1 MLADY
6 NNYLTHIDYEALWGF
21 SVELA
26 AKWEPQSLIVFDRSV
41 IHSSCHF
48 ANKELQNKLFLTIAL
63 AFSFVLVAQENADG
77 EPTTIQGL
85 LQLVEEG
92 RTSEQ
97 TVNAQR
103 EADFLANKNQQA
115 AKLAR
120 EKRELARQEKIAD
133 ELETEYKKNDAILVV
148 KEAAYKKE
156 LGSLVE
162 LFGHLQSSAGEAA
175 VQFSG
180 SLTSPQ
186 FGLERVNFLND
197 LTSKMS
203 ETTELPTIRE
213 IEGLWYELQREMVA
227 SGQVVSFDT
236 TVVDVDGESSTCKVT
251 RVGLFNAVCDGKYLE
266 YVSATGQFA
275 FLPRQPAGRY
285 TKTAKSVGNAEVG
298 EQVRFGIDP
307 TGPTGGSLLA
317 NLIQTP
323 SIMERAQQGREVG
336 YAIIFVGL
344 IAVIFAFYKLYSLY
358 MISTAVKKQA
368 NNKALDAANPLGRV
382 LKVGQDHFNK
392 DIDTLELKLA
402 EAIMAERPAIER
414 WIGAV
419 RIISVVAPLA
429 GLLGTVT
436 GMIVTFQMITLYGTG
451 DPKLMAG
458 GISQALVT
466 TVLGLLVAIPT
477 TLLHSFTAS
486 SAKGII
492 SVLEEQSTGILAER
506 AEGS

>member
-1 MLADY
+1 MK
-6 NNYLTHIDYEALWGF
+6 NYLSILFLLSLTINTIFAQDSEGEETEISTVEALLMLVKEGKTK
-21 SVELA
+21 E
-26 AKWEPQSLIVFDRSV
+26 QS
-41 IHSSCHF
+41 
-48 ANKELQNKLFLTIAL
+48 ANAH
-63 AFSFVLVAQENADG
+63 
-77 EPTTIQGL
+77 
-85 LQLVEEG
+85 
-92 RTSEQ
+92 
-97 TVNAQR
+97 R
-103 EADFLANKNQQA
+103 EAQFMANKNKQA
-115 AKLAR
+115 EILAA
-120 EKRELARQEKIAD
+120 EKRELARQERIAD
-133 ELETEYKKNDAILVV
+133 QLEAEYKKNEDILRV
-148 KEAAYKKE
+148 KEEAYQKE

-186 FGLERVNFLND
+186 YGVERVDFLNN

-236 TVVDVDGESSTCKVT
+236 TVIDVDGESSTCNVT

-266 YVSATGQFA
+266 YVAATGQYA

-285 TKTAKSVGNAEVG
+285 TKTAKNVGNADVG
-298 EQVRFGIDP
+298 EQVRFGVDP

-323 SIMERAQQGREVG
+323 SLAERAAQGREVG

-344 IAVIFAFYKLYSLY
+344 IGIGLAFWKLYSLY
-358 MISTAVKKQA
+358 ILGKAVRAQA
-368 NNKALDAANPLGRV
+368 GSKTLDVRNPLGRV
-382 LKVGQDHFNK
+382 LKVGEENFKK

-402 EAIMAERPAIER
+402 EAIMAERPSIER
-414 WIGAV
+414 GISAV

>member
-1 MLADY
+1 MKK
-6 NNYLTHIDYEALWGF
+6 YLSILFFLSLTFNSFVFAQDSEDEAAEISSVEALLMLVKEGKTK
-21 SVELA
+21 E
-26 AKWEPQSLIVFDRSV
+26 QS
-41 IHSSCHF
+41 
-48 ANKELQNKLFLTIAL
+48 A
-63 AFSFVLVAQENADG
+63 NAD
-77 EPTTIQGL
+77 
-85 LQLVEEG
+85 
-92 RTSEQ
+92 
-97 TVNAQR
+97 R
-103 EADFLANKNQQA
+103 EAKFMANKNKQA
-115 AKLAR
+115 EILAA
-120 EKRELARQEKIAD
+120 EKRELARQERIAD
-133 ELETEYKKNDAILVV
+133 QLEAEYKKNEEILRV
-148 KEAAYKKE
+148 KEDAYQKE

-180 SLTSPQ
+180 SLSSPQ
-186 FGLERVNFLND
+186 YGLERVDFLND

-227 SGQVVSFDT
+227 SGQVVSFET
-236 TVVDVDGESSTCKVT
+236 TVVDVDGESSTCNVT

-266 YVSATGQFA
+266 YISATGQYA

-285 TKTAKSVGNAEVG
+285 TKTAKKVGNANPG
-298 EQVRFGIDP
+298 EQVKFGVDP

-323 SIMERAQQGREVG
+323 SLAERAAQGREVG

-344 IAVIFAFYKLYSLY
+344 IGIGLAFWKLWSLY
-358 MISTAVKKQA
+358 VLGKAVRAQA
-368 NNKALDAANPLGRV
+368 GSKTLDVRNPLGRV
-382 LKVGQDHFNK
+382 LKVGEENFKK

-402 EAIMAERPAIER
+402 EAIMAERPSIEKG
-414 WIGAV
+414 IGAV

>member
-1 MLADY
+1 MKK
-6 NNYLTHIDYEALWGF
+6 YLSIL
-21 SVELA
+21 
-26 AKWEPQSLIVFDRSV
+26 
-41 IHSSCHF
+41 
-48 ANKELQNKLFLTIAL
+48 
-63 AFSFVLVAQENADG
+63 FVLSLTLNTFVFAQESEGDEAEISTVEAILQLVKEGKTKEQSENAD
-77 EPTTIQGL
+77 
-85 LQLVEEG
+85 
-92 RTSEQ
+92 
-97 TVNAQR
+97 R
-103 EADFLANKNQQA
+103 EAKFMANKNEQA
-115 AKLAR
+115 AILAA
-120 EKRELARQEKIAD
+120 EKRELARQERIAD
-133 ELETEYKKNDAILVV
+133 QLEAEYKKNEEILRV
-148 KEAAYKKE
+148 KEEAYQKE

-186 FGLERVNFLND
+186 YGLERVDFLNE

-236 TVVDVDGESSTCKVT
+236 TVIDVDGESSTCNVT

-266 YVSATGQFA
+266 YVAATGQYA
-275 FLPRQPAGRY
+275 FLPRQPAGRF
-285 TKTAKSVGNAEVG
+285 TKTAKSVGNADAG
-298 EQVRFGIDP
+298 EQVRFGVDP

-323 SIMERAQQGREVG
+323 SLAERAAQGREVG

-344 IAVIFAFYKLYSLY
+344 IGIGLAFWKLWSLY
-358 MISTAVKKQA
+358 VLGKAVRAQA
-368 NNKALDAANPLGRV
+368 GSKTLDVRNPLGRV
-382 LKVGQDHFNK
+382 LKVGEENFKK

-402 EAIMAERPAIER
+402 EAIMAERPSIER
-414 WIGAV
+414 GIGAV

>member
-1 MLADY
+1 MK
-6 NNYLTHIDYEALWGF
+6 NYLSILFLLSLTINTIFAQDSEGEETEISTVEALLMLVKEGKTK
-21 SVELA
+21 E
-26 AKWEPQSLIVFDRSV
+26 QS
-41 IHSSCHF
+41 
-48 ANKELQNKLFLTIAL
+48 A
-63 AFSFVLVAQENADG
+63 NAD
-77 EPTTIQGL
+77 
-85 LQLVEEG
+85 
-92 RTSEQ
+92 
-97 TVNAQR
+97 R
-103 EADFLANKNQQA
+103 EAQFMANKNKQA
-115 AKLAR
+115 EILAA
-120 EKRELARQEKIAD
+120 EKRELARQERIAD
-133 ELETEYKKNDAILVV
+133 QLEAEYKKNEDILRV
-148 KEAAYKKE
+148 KEEAYQKE

-180 SLTSPQ
+180 SLTSGQ
-186 FGLERVNFLND
+186 YGQDRVAFLND
-197 LTSKMS
+197 LTTKMS
-203 ETTELPTIRE
+203 ETTELPSIRE

-236 TVVDVDGESSTCKVT
+236 TVIDVDGESSTCNVT

-266 YVSATGQFA
+266 YVAATGQYA

-285 TKTAKSVGNAEVG
+285 TKTAKNVGNADVG
-298 EQVRFGIDP
+298 EQVRFGVDP

-323 SIMERAQQGREVG
+323 SLAERAAQGREVG

-344 IAVIFAFYKLYSLY
+344 IGIGLAFWKLYSLY
-358 MISTAVKKQA
+358 ILGKAVRAQA
-368 NNKALDAANPLGRV
+368 GSKTLDVRNPLGRV
-382 LKVGQDHFNK
+382 LKVGEENFKK

-402 EAIMAERPAIER
+402 EAIMAERPSIER
-414 WIGAV
+414 GISAV

>member
-1 MLADY
+1 MKK
-6 NNYLTHIDYEALWGF
+6 YLSLLFILSLTFNGFIFAQESDEETPEVSTVEALLMLVKEGKTK
-21 SVELA
+21 E
-26 AKWEPQSLIVFDRSV
+26 QS
-41 IHSSCHF
+41 
-48 ANKELQNKLFLTIAL
+48 
-63 AFSFVLVAQENADG
+63 EN
-77 EPTTIQGL
+77 
-85 LQLVEEG
+85 
-92 RTSEQ
+92 SE
-97 TVNAQR
+97 R
-103 EADFLANKNQQA
+103 EAKFLANKNKQA
-115 AKLAR
+115 ETLAA
-120 EKRELARQEKIAD
+120 EKRELARQERIAD
-133 ELETEYKKNDAILVV
+133 QLEAEYKKNEDILRV
-148 KEAAYKKE
+148 KEEAYQKE

-213 IEGLWYELQREMVA
+213 IEGLWYELQREMIA

-236 TVVDVDGESSTCKVT
+236 TVIDVDGESSTCKVT

-266 YVSATGQFA
+266 YISASGQYA
-275 FLPRQPAGRY
+275 FLPRQPAGRF
-285 TKTAKSVGNAEVG
+285 TKTAKKVGNADPG
-298 EQVRFGIDP
+298 DQVKFGIDP

-323 SIMERAQQGREVG
+323 SLAERAAQGREVG
-336 YAIIFVGL
+336 FAIIFVGL
-344 IAVIFAFYKLYSLY
+344 IGIGIAFWKLWSLFVLGK
-358 MISTAVKKQA
+358 AVKAQSGSKT
-368 NNKALDAANPLGRV
+368 LDVRNPLGRV
-382 LKVGQDHFNK
+382 LKVGEENFKK

-402 EAIMAERPAIER
+402 EAIMAERPSIER
-414 WIGAV
+414 GIGAV

-506 AEGS
+506 AEGK

>member
-1 MLADY
+1 MKK
-6 NNYLTHIDYEALWGF
+6 YLSIL
-21 SVELA
+21 
-26 AKWEPQSLIVFDRSV
+26 
-41 IHSSCHF
+41 
-48 ANKELQNKLFLTIAL
+48 
-63 AFSFVLVAQENADG
+63 FVLSLTLNTFVVAQESEGDEA
-77 EPTTIQGL
+77 EISTVEAL
-85 LQLVEEG
+85 LQLVKEG
-92 RTSEQ
+92 KTKEQSE
-97 TVNAQR
+97 NADR
-103 EADFLANKNQQA
+103 EAKFMANKNEQA
-115 AKLAR
+115 AILAA
-120 EKRELARQEKIAD
+120 EKRELARQERIAD
-133 ELETEYKKNDAILVV
+133 QLEAEYKKNEEILRV
-148 KEAAYKKE
+148 KEEAYQKE

-186 FGLERVNFLND
+186 YGLDRVDFLNS

-236 TVVDVDGESSTCKVT
+236 IVIDVDGESSTCNVT

-266 YVSATGQFA
+266 YVASTGQYA
-275 FLPRQPAGRY
+275 FLPRQPAGRF
-285 TKTAKSVGNAEVG
+285 TKTAKSVGNADAG

-323 SIMERAQQGREVG
+323 SLAERAAQGREVG

-344 IAVIFAFYKLYSLY
+344 IGIGLAFWKLWSLY
-358 MISTAVKKQA
+358 VLGKAVRAQSGSKT
-368 NNKALDAANPLGRV
+368 LDVRNPLGRV
-382 LKVGQDHFNK
+382 LKVGEENFSK

-402 EAIMAERPAIER
+402 EAIMAERPSIER
-414 WIGAV
+414 GIGAV

>member
-1 MLADY
+1 MKK
-6 NNYLTHIDYEALWGF
+6 YLPIL
-21 SVELA
+21 
-26 AKWEPQSLIVFDRSV
+26 
-41 IHSSCHF
+41 
-48 ANKELQNKLFLTIAL
+48 
-63 AFSFVLVAQENADG
+63 FVLSLTLNTFIFAQESESDEA
-77 EPTTIQGL
+77 EISTVEAL
-85 LQLVEEG
+85 LQLVKEG
-92 RTSEQ
+92 KTKEQ
-97 TVNAQR
+97 SANAER
-103 EADFLANKNQQA
+103 EAKFMANKNQQA
-115 AKLAR
+115 AILAA
-120 EKRELARQEKIAD
+120 EKRELARQERIAD
-133 ELETEYKKNDAILVV
+133 QLEAEYKKNEEILRV
-148 KEAAYKKE
+148 KEEAYQKE

-186 FGLERVNFLND
+186 YGLDRVDFLNL

-236 TVVDVDGESSTCKVT
+236 IVIDVDGESSTCNVT

-266 YVSATGQFA
+266 YVASTGQYA
-275 FLPRQPAGRY
+275 FLPRQPAGRF
-285 TKTAKSVGNAEVG
+285 TKTAKSVGNADAG

-323 SIMERAQQGREVG
+323 SLAERAAQGREVG

-344 IAVIFAFYKLYSLY
+344 IGIGLAFWKLWSLY
-358 MISTAVKKQA
+358 VLGKAVRAQSGSKT
-368 NNKALDAANPLGRV
+368 LDVRNPLGRV
-382 LKVGQDHFNK
+382 LKVGEENFSK

-402 EAIMAERPAIER
+402 EAIMAERPSIER
-414 WIGAV
+414 GIGAV

>member
-1 MLADY
+1 MKK
-6 NNYLTHIDYEALWGF
+6 YLSIL
-21 SVELA
+21 
-26 AKWEPQSLIVFDRSV
+26 
-41 IHSSCHF
+41 
-48 ANKELQNKLFLTIAL
+48 
-63 AFSFVLVAQENADG
+63 FVLSLTLNTFVVAQESEGDEA
-77 EPTTIQGL
+77 EISTVEAL
-85 LQLVEEG
+85 LQLVKEG
-92 RTSEQ
+92 KTKEQ
-97 TVNAQR
+97 SANADR
-103 EADFLANKNQQA
+103 EAKFMANKNEQA
-115 AKLAR
+115 AILAA
-120 EKRELARQEKIAD
+120 EKRELARQERIAD
-133 ELETEYKKNDAILVV
+133 QLEAEYKKNEEIFRV
-148 KEAAYKKE
+148 KEEAYQKE

-186 FGLERVNFLND
+186 YGLERVDFLNE

-236 TVVDVDGESSTCKVT
+236 TVIDVDGESSTCNVT

-266 YVSATGQFA
+266 YVAATGQYA
-275 FLPRQPAGRY
+275 FLPRQPAGRF
-285 TKTAKSVGNAEVG
+285 TKTAKSVGNADVG
-298 EQVRFGIDP
+298 EQVRFGVDP

-323 SIMERAQQGREVG
+323 SLAERAAQGREVG

-344 IAVIFAFYKLYSLY
+344 IGIGLAFWKLWSLY
-358 MISTAVKKQA
+358 VLGKAVRAQA
-368 NNKALDAANPLGRV
+368 GSKTLDVRNPLGRV
-382 LKVGQDHFNK
+382 LKVGEENFKK

-402 EAIMAERPAIER
+402 EAIMAERPSIER
-414 WIGAV
+414 GIGAV

>member
-1 MLADY
+1 MKK
-6 NNYLTHIDYEALWGF
+6 YLSIL
-21 SVELA
+21 
-26 AKWEPQSLIVFDRSV
+26 
-41 IHSSCHF
+41 
-48 ANKELQNKLFLTIAL
+48 
-63 AFSFVLVAQENADG
+63 FVLSLTLNTFVVAQESEGDEA
-77 EPTTIQGL
+77 EISTVEAL
-85 LQLVEEG
+85 LQLVKEG
-92 RTSEQ
+92 KTKEQSE
-97 TVNAQR
+97 NADR
-103 EADFLANKNQQA
+103 EAKFMANKNEQA
-115 AKLAR
+115 ALLAA
-120 EKRELARQEKIAD
+120 EKRELARQERIAD
-133 ELETEYKKNDAILVV
+133 QLEAEYKKNEEILRV
-148 KEAAYKKE
+148 KEEAYQKE

-180 SLTSPQ
+180 SLTGPQ
-186 FGLERVNFLND
+186 YGLERVDFLNE

-227 SGQVVSFDT
+227 SGKVVSFDT
-236 TVVDVDGESSTCKVT
+236 TVIDVDGESSTCNVT

-266 YVSATGQFA
+266 YVAATGQYA
-275 FLPRQPAGRY
+275 FLPRQPAGRF
-285 TKTAKSVGNAEVG
+285 TKTAKSVGNADVG
-298 EQVRFGIDP
+298 EQVRFGVDP

-323 SIMERAQQGREVG
+323 SLAERAAQGREVG

-344 IAVIFAFYKLYSLY
+344 IGIGLAFWKLWSLY
-358 MISTAVKKQA
+358 VLGKAVRAQA
-368 NNKALDAANPLGRV
+368 GSKTLDVRNPLGRV
-382 LKVGQDHFNK
+382 LKIGEENFKK

-402 EAIMAERPAIER
+402 EAIMAERPSIER
-414 WIGAV
+414 GIGAV

-477 TLLHSFTAS
+477 TLLHSFAAS

>member
-1 MLADY
+1 MKK
-6 NNYLTHIDYEALWGF
+6 YLPIL
-21 SVELA
+21 
-26 AKWEPQSLIVFDRSV
+26 
-41 IHSSCHF
+41 
-48 ANKELQNKLFLTIAL
+48 
-63 AFSFVLVAQENADG
+63 FVLVLSFNTFIFAQEAEDDTP
-77 EPTTIQGL
+77 EVSTVEAL
-85 LQLVEEG
+85 LKLVREG
-92 RTSEQ
+92 KTKEQSE
-97 TVNAQR
+97 NSKR
-103 EADFLANKNQQA
+103 EAQFMADKNKQAGILAA
-115 AKLAR
+115 
-120 EKRELARQEKIAD
+120 EKRELARQERIAD
-133 ELETEYKKNDAILVV
+133 QLEAEYKKNEATLRV
-148 KEAAYKKE
+148 KEDAYKKE

-180 SLTSPQ
+180 SLTSAEY
-186 FGLERVNFLND
+186 GLERVDKLND

-203 ETTELPTIRE
+203 ETTELPTINE
-213 IEGLWYELQREMVA
+213 IEELWFQLKRELIA
-227 SGQVVSFDT
+227 SGQVVSFET
-236 TVVDVDGESSTCKVT
+236 TVIDVDGESSTCSVT

-266 YVSATGQFA
+266 YVSASGQYA

-285 TKTAKSVGNAEVG
+285 TKTAKKVGQAEVN
-298 EQVRFGIDP
+298 EQVKFGVDP

-323 SIMERAQQGREVG
+323 SLAERAAQGREVG

-344 IAVIFAFYKLYSLY
+344 IGIGIAFWKLWSLY
-358 MISTAVKKQA
+358 VLGRAVRAQA
-368 NNKALDAANPLGRV
+368 SSKAVDPRNPLGRV
-382 LKVGQDHFNK
+382 LKVGEENFKK

-402 EAIMAERPAIER
+402 EAIMAERPSIER
-414 WIGAV
+414 GIGAV

-506 AEGS
+506 AEGK

>member
-1 MLADY
+1 MKNYYLYILFLLAISFNTSLFAQDSEEDAVEVSTVEQLLMLVKEGKTREQSENSEREAKFMAEK
-6 NNYLTHIDYEALWGF
+6 NNQAAI
-21 SVELA
+21 LA
-26 AKWEPQSLIVFDRSV
+26 A
-41 IHSSCHF
+41 
-48 ANKELQNKLFLTIAL
+48 
-63 AFSFVLVAQENADG
+63 
-77 EPTTIQGL
+77 
-85 LQLVEEG
+85 
-92 RTSEQ
+92 
-97 TVNAQR
+97 
-103 EADFLANKNQQA
+103 
-115 AKLAR
+115 
-120 EKRELARQEKIAD
+120 EKRELARQERIAD
-133 ELETEYKKNDAILVV
+133 QLEAEYKKNEDILRV
-148 KEAAYKKE
+148 KEEAYQKE

-186 FGLERVNFLND
+186 YGIERVKFLNE
-197 LTSKMS
+197 LTAKMS

-213 IEGLWYELQREMVA
+213 IEGLWFELQREMAA
-227 SGQVVSFDT
+227 SGQVVSFET
-236 TVVDVDGESSTCKVT
+236 SVIDVDGETTTCNVT

-266 YVSATGQFA
+266 YVSSGEYA
-275 FLPRQPAGRY
+275 FLPRQPAGRF
-285 TKTAKSVGNAEVG
+285 TKTAKNIGSAEAG
-298 EQVRFGIDP
+298 EEVRFGVDP

-323 SIMERAQQGREVG
+323 SIAERAQQGRQVG
-336 YAIIFVGL
+336 YAIITVGL
-344 IAVIFAFYKLYSLY
+344 IGIGIAFWKLWSLFVLGKAVRS
-358 MISTAVKKQA
+358 QA
-368 NNKALDAANPLGRV
+368 GSKVLDVRNPLGRV
-382 LKVGQDHFNK
+382 LKVGEENFNK

-402 EAIMAERPAIER
+402 EAIMAERPSIER
-414 WIGAV
+414 GIGAV

-492 SVLEEQSTGILAER
+492 GVLEEQSTGILAER
-506 AEGS
+506 AETK

>member
-1 MLADY
+1 MKK
-6 NNYLTHIDYEALWGF
+6 YLSI
-21 SVELA
+21 
-26 AKWEPQSLIVFDRSV
+26 I
-41 IHSSCHF
+41 
-48 ANKELQNKLFLTIAL
+48 
-63 AFSFVLVAQENADG
+63 FVLSLTLNTFVVAQESEGDEAEISTVEALLLLVKEGKTKEQSANAD
-77 EPTTIQGL
+77 
-85 LQLVEEG
+85 
-92 RTSEQ
+92 
-97 TVNAQR
+97 R
-103 EADFLANKNQQA
+103 EAKFMANKNEQA
-115 AKLAR
+115 AILAA
-120 EKRELARQEKIAD
+120 EKRELARQERIAD
-133 ELETEYKKNDAILVV
+133 QLEAEYKKNEEILRV
-148 KEAAYKKE
+148 KEEAYQKE

-186 FGLERVNFLND
+186 YGLERVDFLNE

-236 TVVDVDGESSTCKVT
+236 TVIDVDGESSTCNVT

-266 YVSATGQFA
+266 YVAATGQYA
-275 FLPRQPAGRY
+275 FLPRQPAGRF
-285 TKTAKSVGNAEVG
+285 TKTAKSVGNADVG
-298 EQVRFGIDP
+298 EQVRFGVDP

-323 SIMERAQQGREVG
+323 SLAERAAQGREVG

-344 IAVIFAFYKLYSLY
+344 IGIGLAFWKLWSLY
-358 MISTAVKKQA
+358 VLGKAVRAQA
-368 NNKALDAANPLGRV
+368 GSKTLDVRNPLGRV
-382 LKVGQDHFNK
+382 LKVGEENFKK

-402 EAIMAERPAIER
+402 EAIMAERPSIER
-414 WIGAV
+414 GIGAV

>member
-1 MLADY
+1 MKK
-6 NNYLTHIDYEALWGF
+6 YLPIL
-21 SVELA
+21 
-26 AKWEPQSLIVFDRSV
+26 
-41 IHSSCHF
+41 
-48 ANKELQNKLFLTIAL
+48 
-63 AFSFVLVAQENADG
+63 FVLSLTLNTFIFAQESESDEA
-77 EPTTIQGL
+77 EISTVEAL
-85 LQLVEEG
+85 LQLVKEG
-92 RTSEQ
+92 KTKEQ
-97 TVNAQR
+97 SANAER
-103 EADFLANKNQQA
+103 EAKFMANKNQQA
-115 AKLAR
+115 AILAA
-120 EKRELARQEKIAD
+120 EKRELARQERIAD
-133 ELETEYKKNDAILVV
+133 QLEAEYKKNEEILRV
-148 KEAAYKKE
+148 KEEAYQKE

-186 FGLERVNFLND
+186 YGLDRVDFLNS

-236 TVVDVDGESSTCKVT
+236 IVIDVDGESSTCNVT

-266 YVSATGQFA
+266 YVASTGQYA
-275 FLPRQPAGRY
+275 FLPRQPAGRF
-285 TKTAKSVGNAEVG
+285 TKTAKSVGNADAG

-323 SIMERAQQGREVG
+323 SLAERAAQGREVG

-344 IAVIFAFYKLYSLY
+344 IGIGLAFWKLWSLY
-358 MISTAVKKQA
+358 VLGKAVRAQSGSKT
-368 NNKALDAANPLGRV
+368 LDVRNPLGRV
-382 LKVGQDHFNK
+382 LKVGEENFSK

-402 EAIMAERPAIER
+402 EAIMAERPSIER
-414 WIGAV
+414 GIGAV

-492 SVLEEQSTGILAER
+492 SILEEQSTGILAER

>member
-1 MLADY
+1 MKK
-6 NNYLTHIDYEALWGF
+6 YLSIL
-21 SVELA
+21 
-26 AKWEPQSLIVFDRSV
+26 
-41 IHSSCHF
+41 
-48 ANKELQNKLFLTIAL
+48 
-63 AFSFVLVAQENADG
+63 FVLSLTLSTFVVAQESEGDEA
-77 EPTTIQGL
+77 EISTVEAL
-85 LQLVEEG
+85 LQLVKEG
-92 RTSEQ
+92 KTREQSE
-97 TVNAQR
+97 NADR
-103 EADFLANKNQQA
+103 EAKFMANKNEQA
-115 AKLAR
+115 AILAA
-120 EKRELARQEKIAD
+120 EKRELARQERIAD
-133 ELETEYKKNDAILVV
+133 QLEAEYKKNEEILRV
-148 KEAAYKKE
+148 KEEAYQKE

-186 FGLERVNFLND
+186 YGLERVDFLNE

-236 TVVDVDGESSTCKVT
+236 TVIDVDGESSTCNVT

-266 YVSATGQFA
+266 YVAATGQYA
-275 FLPRQPAGRY
+275 FLPRQPAGRF
-285 TKTAKSVGNAEVG
+285 TKTAKSVGNADAG

-323 SIMERAQQGREVG
+323 SLAERAAQGREVG

-344 IAVIFAFYKLYSLY
+344 IGIGLAFWKLWSLY
-358 MISTAVKKQA
+358 VLGKAVRAQA
-368 NNKALDAANPLGRV
+368 GSKTLDVRNPLGRV
-382 LKVGQDHFNK
+382 LKVGEENFSK

-402 EAIMAERPAIER
+402 EAIMAERPSIER
-414 WIGAV
+414 GIGAV

>member
-1 MLADY
+1 MKK
-6 NNYLTHIDYEALWGF
+6 YLSIL
-21 SVELA
+21 
-26 AKWEPQSLIVFDRSV
+26 
-41 IHSSCHF
+41 
-48 ANKELQNKLFLTIAL
+48 
-63 AFSFVLVAQENADG
+63 FVLSLTLNTFVVAQESEGDEA
-77 EPTTIQGL
+77 EISTVEAL
-85 LQLVEEG
+85 LQLVKEG
-92 RTSEQ
+92 KTKEQSE
-97 TVNAQR
+97 NADR
-103 EADFLANKNQQA
+103 EAKFMANKNEQA
-115 AKLAR
+115 AILAA
-120 EKRELARQEKIAD
+120 EKRELARQERIAD
-133 ELETEYKKNDAILVV
+133 QLEAEYKKNEEILRV
-148 KEAAYKKE
+148 KEEAYQKE

-186 FGLERVNFLND
+186 YGLDRVDFLNS

-236 TVVDVDGESSTCKVT
+236 TVIDVDGESSTCNVT

-266 YVSATGQFA
+266 YVAATGQYA
-275 FLPRQPAGRY
+275 FLPRQPAGRF
-285 TKTAKSVGNAEVG
+285 TKTAKSVGNADAG
-298 EQVRFGIDP
+298 EQVRFGVDP

-323 SIMERAQQGREVG
+323 SLAERAAQGREVG

-344 IAVIFAFYKLYSLY
+344 IGIGLAFWKLWSLY
-358 MISTAVKKQA
+358 VLGKAVRTQA
-368 NNKALDAANPLGRV
+368 GSKTLDVRNPLGRV
-382 LKVGQDHFNK
+382 LKVGEENFKK

-402 EAIMAERPAIER
+402 EAIMAERPSIER
-414 WIGAV
+414 GIGAV

>member
-1 MLADY
+1 MKNLYMLPFLIVMSLSFFASAQD
-6 NNYLTHIDYEALWGF
+6 NTEETEEVSTVEAL
-21 SVELA
+21 LA
-26 AKWEPQSLIVFDRSV
+26 LVKEGKTQEQAVNNDRES
-41 IHSSCHF
+41 
-48 ANKELQNKLFLTIAL
+48 Q
-63 AFSFVLVAQENADG
+63 
-77 EPTTIQGL
+77 
-85 LQLVEEG
+85 
-92 RTSEQ
+92 
-97 TVNAQR
+97 
-103 EADFLANKNQQA
+103 FLANRDKQA
-115 AKLAR
+115 SILAA

-133 ELETEYKKNDAILVV
+133 TLEAEYKKNEGILRV
-148 KEAAYKKE
+148 KEDAYKKE

-180 SLTSPQ
+180 SLTGAQ
-186 FGLERVNFLND
+186 YGKERVNFLNN
-197 LTSKMS
+197 LTGKMS

-227 SGQVVSFDT
+227 SGQVVSFT
-236 TVVDVDGESSTCKVT
+236 TNVIDVDGETSECNVT

-266 YVSATGQFA
+266 YATSKGQYA

-402 EAIMAERPAIER
+402 EAIMAERPKIDSG
-414 WIGAV
+414 IGFIK
-419 RIISVVAPLA
+419 IISVIAPLA

-477 TLLHSFTAS
+477 SLLHSFTQS
-486 SAKGII
+486 SARGIVSI
-492 SVLEEQSTGILAER
+492 LEEQSTGILAER
-506 AEGS
+506 AETK

>member
-1 MLADY
+1 MKK
-6 NNYLTHIDYEALWGF
+6 YLSIL
-21 SVELA
+21 
-26 AKWEPQSLIVFDRSV
+26 
-41 IHSSCHF
+41 
-48 ANKELQNKLFLTIAL
+48 
-63 AFSFVLVAQENADG
+63 FVLSLTLNTFVVAQESEGDEA
-77 EPTTIQGL
+77 EISTVEAL
-85 LQLVEEG
+85 LQLVKEG
-92 RTSEQ
+92 KTKEQ
-97 TVNAQR
+97 SANADR
-103 EADFLANKNQQA
+103 EAKFMANKNEQA
-115 AKLAR
+115 AILAA
-120 EKRELARQEKIAD
+120 EKRELARQERIAD
-133 ELETEYKKNDAILVV
+133 QLEAEYKKNEEILRV
-148 KEAAYKKE
+148 KEEAYQKE

-186 FGLERVNFLND
+186 YGLERVDFLNE

-227 SGQVVSFDT
+227 SGKVVSFDT
-236 TVVDVDGESSTCKVT
+236 TVIDVDGESSTCNVT

-266 YVSATGQFA
+266 YVAATGQYA
-275 FLPRQPAGRY
+275 FLPRQPAGRF
-285 TKTAKSVGNAEVG
+285 TKTAKSVGNADVG
-298 EQVRFGIDP
+298 EQVRFGVDP

-323 SIMERAQQGREVG
+323 SLAERAAQGREVG

-344 IAVIFAFYKLYSLY
+344 IGIGLAFWKLWSLY
-358 MISTAVKKQA
+358 VLGKAVRAQA
-368 NNKALDAANPLGRV
+368 GSKTLDVRNPLGRV
-382 LKVGQDHFNK
+382 LKIGEENFKK

-402 EAIMAERPAIER
+402 EAIMAERPSIER
-414 WIGAV
+414 GIGAV

>member
-1 MLADY
+1 MKM
-6 NNYLTHIDYEALWGF
+6 YLSIL
-21 SVELA
+21 
-26 AKWEPQSLIVFDRSV
+26 
-41 IHSSCHF
+41 
-48 ANKELQNKLFLTIAL
+48 
-63 AFSFVLVAQENADG
+63 FVLSLTFNNFVFAQESEGDEA
-77 EPTTIQGL
+77 EISTVEAL
-85 LQLVEEG
+85 LQLVKEG
-92 RTSEQ
+92 KTKEQ
-97 TVNAQR
+97 SANADR
-103 EADFLANKNQQA
+103 EAKFMANKNEQA
-115 AKLAR
+115 AILAA
-120 EKRELARQEKIAD
+120 EKRELARQERIAD
-133 ELETEYKKNDAILVV
+133 QLEAEYKKNEEILRV
-148 KEAAYKKE
+148 KEEAYQKE

-186 FGLERVNFLND
+186 YGLERVDFLNE

-236 TVVDVDGESSTCKVT
+236 TVIDVDGESSTCNVT

-266 YVSATGQFA
+266 YVAATGQYA
-275 FLPRQPAGRY
+275 FLPRQPAGRF
-285 TKTAKSVGNAEVG
+285 TKTAKSVGNADVG
-298 EQVRFGIDP
+298 EQVRFGVDP

-323 SIMERAQQGREVG
+323 SLAERAAQGREVG

-344 IAVIFAFYKLYSLY
+344 IGIGLAFWKLWSLY
-358 MISTAVKKQA
+358 VLGKAVRAQA
-368 NNKALDAANPLGRV
+368 GSKTLDVRNPLGRV
-382 LKVGQDHFNK
+382 LKVGEENFKK

-402 EAIMAERPAIER
+402 EAIMAERPSIER
-414 WIGAV
+414 GIGAV

>member
-1 MLADY
+1 MKK
-6 NNYLTHIDYEALWGF
+6 YLSI
-21 SVELA
+21 
-26 AKWEPQSLIVFDRSV
+26 I
-41 IHSSCHF
+41 
-48 ANKELQNKLFLTIAL
+48 
-63 AFSFVLVAQENADG
+63 FVLSLTLNTFVVAQESEGDEA
-77 EPTTIQGL
+77 EISTVEAL
-85 LQLVEEG
+85 LQLVKEG
-92 RTSEQ
+92 KTKEQ
-97 TVNAQR
+97 SANADR
-103 EADFLANKNQQA
+103 EAKFMANKNEQA
-115 AKLAR
+115 AILAA
-120 EKRELARQEKIAD
+120 EKRELARQERIAD
-133 ELETEYKKNDAILVV
+133 QLEAEYKKNEEILRV
-148 KEAAYKKE
+148 KEEAYQKE

-186 FGLERVNFLND
+186 YGLDRVDFLNS

-236 TVVDVDGESSTCKVT
+236 TVIDVDGESSTCNVT

-266 YVSATGQFA
+266 YVASTGQYA
-275 FLPRQPAGRY
+275 FLPRQPAGRF
-285 TKTAKSVGNAEVG
+285 TKTAKSVGNADAG

-323 SIMERAQQGREVG
+323 SLAERAAQGREVG

-344 IAVIFAFYKLYSLY
+344 IGIGLAFWKLWSLY
-358 MISTAVKKQA
+358 VLGKAVRAQSGSKT
-368 NNKALDAANPLGRV
+368 LDVRNPLGRV
-382 LKVGQDHFNK
+382 LKVGEENFKK

-402 EAIMAERPAIER
+402 EAIMAERPSIER
-414 WIGAV
+414 GIGAV

>member
-1 MLADY
+1 MKKFL
-6 NNYLTHIDYEALWGF
+6 
-21 SVELA
+21 
-26 AKWEPQSLIVFDRSV
+26 SL
-41 IHSSCHF
+41 
-48 ANKELQNKLFLTIAL
+48 L
-63 AFSFVLVAQENADG
+63 FVLSLTLNPFVFAQESGGDETEISTVEA
-77 EPTTIQGL
+77 L
-85 LQLVEEG
+85 LQLVKEG
-92 RTSEQ
+92 KTKEQ
-97 TVNAQR
+97 SANADR
-103 EADFLANKNQQA
+103 EAKFMANKNEQA
-115 AKLAR
+115 SILAA
-120 EKRELARQEKIAD
+120 EKRELARQERIAD
-133 ELETEYKKNDAILVV
+133 QLEAEYKKNEEILRV
-148 KEAAYKKE
+148 KEEAYQKE

-186 FGLERVNFLND
+186 YGLERVDFLNE

-236 TVVDVDGESSTCKVT
+236 TVIDVDGESSTCNVT

-266 YVSATGQFA
+266 YVAATGQYA
-275 FLPRQPAGRY
+275 FLPRQPAGRF
-285 TKTAKSVGNAEVG
+285 TKTAKSVGNADAG
-298 EQVRFGIDP
+298 EQVRFGVDP

-323 SIMERAQQGREVG
+323 SLAERAAQGREVG

-344 IAVIFAFYKLYSLY
+344 IGIGLAFWKLWSLY
-358 MISTAVKKQA
+358 VLGKAVRAQA
-368 NNKALDAANPLGRV
+368 GSKTLDVRNPLGRV
-382 LKVGQDHFNK
+382 LKVGEENFRK

-402 EAIMAERPAIER
+402 EAIMAERPSIER
-414 WIGAV
+414 GIGAV

>member
-1 MLADY
+1 MKK
-6 NNYLTHIDYEALWGF
+6 YLSIL
-21 SVELA
+21 
-26 AKWEPQSLIVFDRSV
+26 
-41 IHSSCHF
+41 
-48 ANKELQNKLFLTIAL
+48 
-63 AFSFVLVAQENADG
+63 FVLSLTLNTFVVAQESEGDEA
-77 EPTTIQGL
+77 EISTVEAL
-85 LQLVEEG
+85 LQLVKEG
-92 RTSEQ
+92 KTKEQ
-97 TVNAQR
+97 SANADR
-103 EADFLANKNQQA
+103 EAKFMANKNEQA
-115 AKLAR
+115 AILAA
-120 EKRELARQEKIAD
+120 EKRELARQERIAD
-133 ELETEYKKNDAILVV
+133 QLEAEYKKNEEILRV
-148 KEAAYKKE
+148 KEEAYQKE

-180 SLTSPQ
+180 SLTGPQ
-186 FGLERVNFLND
+186 YGLERVDFLNE

-227 SGQVVSFDT
+227 SGKVVSFDT
-236 TVVDVDGESSTCKVT
+236 TVIDVDGESSTCNVT

-266 YVSATGQFA
+266 YVAATGQYA
-275 FLPRQPAGRY
+275 FLPRQPAGRF
-285 TKTAKSVGNAEVG
+285 TKTAKSVGDADAG

-323 SIMERAQQGREVG
+323 SLAERAAQGREVG

-344 IAVIFAFYKLYSLY
+344 IGIGLAFWKLWSLY
-358 MISTAVKKQA
+358 VLGKAVRAQA
-368 NNKALDAANPLGRV
+368 GSKTLDVRNPLGRV
-382 LKVGQDHFNK
+382 LKIGEENFKK

-402 EAIMAERPAIER
+402 EAIMAERPSIER
-414 WIGAV
+414 GIGAV

>member
-1 MLADY
+1 MKK
-6 NNYLTHIDYEALWGF
+6 YLSIL
-21 SVELA
+21 
-26 AKWEPQSLIVFDRSV
+26 
-41 IHSSCHF
+41 
-48 ANKELQNKLFLTIAL
+48 
-63 AFSFVLVAQENADG
+63 FVLSLTLNTFVVAQESEGDEA
-77 EPTTIQGL
+77 EISTVEAL
-85 LQLVEEG
+85 LQLVKEG
-92 RTSEQ
+92 KTKEQSE
-97 TVNAQR
+97 NADR
-103 EADFLANKNQQA
+103 EAKFMANKNEQA
-115 AKLAR
+115 ALLAA
-120 EKRELARQEKIAD
+120 EKRELARQERIAD
-133 ELETEYKKNDAILVV
+133 QLEAEYKKNEEILRV
-148 KEAAYKKE
+148 KEEAYQKE

-180 SLTSPQ
+180 SLTGPKY
-186 FGLERVNFLND
+186 GLERVDFLNE

-227 SGQVVSFDT
+227 SGKVVSFDT
-236 TVVDVDGESSTCKVT
+236 TVIDVDGESSTCNVT

-266 YVSATGQFA
+266 YVAATGQYA
-275 FLPRQPAGRY
+275 FLPRQPAGRF
-285 TKTAKSVGNAEVG
+285 TKTAKSVGDADAG

-323 SIMERAQQGREVG
+323 SLAERAAQGREVG

-344 IAVIFAFYKLYSLY
+344 IGIGLAFWKLWSLY
-358 MISTAVKKQA
+358 VLGRAVRAQA
-368 NNKALDAANPLGRV
+368 GSKTLDIRNPLGRV
-382 LKVGQDHFNK
+382 LKIGEENFKK

-402 EAIMAERPAIER
+402 EAIMAERPSIER
-414 WIGAV
+414 GIGAV

>member
-1 MLADY
+1 MK
-6 NNYLTHIDYEALWGF
+6 NYLSKFLFALVLSFNVILFAQDTEEEA
-21 SVELA
+21 VEVSTVEQLLMLVKEGKTQEQSANAKREAKFMAEKNNQASILA
-26 AKWEPQSLIVFDRSV
+26 A
-41 IHSSCHF
+41 
-48 ANKELQNKLFLTIAL
+48 
-63 AFSFVLVAQENADG
+63 
-77 EPTTIQGL
+77 
-85 LQLVEEG
+85 
-92 RTSEQ
+92 
-97 TVNAQR
+97 
-103 EADFLANKNQQA
+103 
-115 AKLAR
+115 

-133 ELETEYKKNDAILVV
+133 QLEAEYKKNEEILRV
-148 KEAAYKKE
+148 KEEAYQKE

-180 SLTSPQ
+180 SLTSAQ
-186 FGLERVNFLND
+186 YGLERVSFLND
-197 LTSKMS
+197 LTAKMS

-213 IEGLWYELQREMVA
+213 IEGLWYELQREMAA
-227 SGQVVSFDT
+227 SGQVVSFDS
-236 TVVDVDGESSTCKVT
+236 TVIDVDGESTTCNVT

-266 YVSATGQFA
+266 YVSSGEYA

-285 TKTAKSVGNAEVG
+285 TKTAKNIGNASAGEEVK
-298 EQVRFGIDP
+298 FGVDP

-323 SIMERAQQGREVG
+323 SLAERAQQGREVG
-336 YAIIFVGL
+336 YAIITVGL
-344 IAVIFAFYKLYSLY
+344 IGIGIAFWKLWSLFVLGKAVRA
-358 MISTAVKKQA
+358 QA
-368 NNKALDAANPLGRV
+368 GSKVLDVRNPLGRV
-382 LKVGQDHFNK
+382 LKVGEENFKK

-402 EAIMAERPAIER
+402 EAIMSERPSIER
-414 WIGAV
+414 GIGAV

-506 AEGS
+506 AETN

>member
-1 MLADY
+1 MKK
-6 NNYLTHIDYEALWGF
+6 YLPIL
-21 SVELA
+21 
-26 AKWEPQSLIVFDRSV
+26 
-41 IHSSCHF
+41 
-48 ANKELQNKLFLTIAL
+48 
-63 AFSFVLVAQENADG
+63 FVLSLTLNTFIFAQESESDEA
-77 EPTTIQGL
+77 EISTVEAL
-85 LQLVEEG
+85 LQLVKEG
-92 RTSEQ
+92 KTKEQ
-97 TVNAQR
+97 SANAER
-103 EADFLANKNQQA
+103 EAKFMANKNEQA
-115 AKLAR
+115 AILAA
-120 EKRELARQEKIAD
+120 EKRELARQERIAD
-133 ELETEYKKNDAILVV
+133 QLEAEYKKNEEILRV
-148 KEAAYKKE
+148 KEEAYQKE

-186 FGLERVNFLND
+186 YGLERVDFLNE

-236 TVVDVDGESSTCKVT
+236 TVIDVDGESSTCNVT

-266 YVSATGQFA
+266 YVAATGQYA
-275 FLPRQPAGRY
+275 FLPRQPAGRF
-285 TKTAKSVGNAEVG
+285 TKTAKSVGNADAG
-298 EQVRFGIDP
+298 EQVRFGVDP

-323 SIMERAQQGREVG
+323 SLAERAAQGREVG

-344 IAVIFAFYKLYSLY
+344 IGIGLAFWKLWSLY
-358 MISTAVKKQA
+358 VLGKAVRAQSGSKT
-368 NNKALDAANPLGRV
+368 LDVRNPLGRV
-382 LKVGQDHFNK
+382 LKVGEENFSK

-402 EAIMAERPAIER
+402 EAIMAERPSIER
-414 WIGAV
+414 GIGAV

>member
-1 MLADY
+1 MKK
-6 NNYLTHIDYEALWGF
+6 YLPIL
-21 SVELA
+21 
-26 AKWEPQSLIVFDRSV
+26 
-41 IHSSCHF
+41 
-48 ANKELQNKLFLTIAL
+48 
-63 AFSFVLVAQENADG
+63 FVLSLTLNTFIFAQESESDEA
-77 EPTTIQGL
+77 EISTVEAL
-85 LQLVEEG
+85 LQLVKEG
-92 RTSEQ
+92 KTKEQ
-97 TVNAQR
+97 SANAER
-103 EADFLANKNQQA
+103 EAKFMANKNEQA
-115 AKLAR
+115 AILAA
-120 EKRELARQEKIAD
+120 EKRELARQERIAD
-133 ELETEYKKNDAILVV
+133 QLEAEYKKNEEILRV
-148 KEAAYKKE
+148 KEEAYQKE

-186 FGLERVNFLND
+186 YGLDRVDFLNS

-236 TVVDVDGESSTCKVT
+236 IVNDVDGESSTCNVT

-266 YVSATGQFA
+266 YVASTGQYA
-275 FLPRQPAGRY
+275 FLPRQPAGRF
-285 TKTAKSVGNAEVG
+285 TKTAKSVGNADAG

-323 SIMERAQQGREVG
+323 SLAERAAQGREVG

-344 IAVIFAFYKLYSLY
+344 IGIGLAFWKLWSLY
-358 MISTAVKKQA
+358 VLGKAVRAQSGSKT
-368 NNKALDAANPLGRV
+368 LDVRNPLGRV
-382 LKVGQDHFNK
+382 LKVGEENFSK

-402 EAIMAERPAIER
+402 EAIMAERPSIER
-414 WIGAV
+414 GIGAV

>member
-1 MLADY
+1 VNKYLSILFLASLCINGFIY
-6 NNYLTHIDYEALWGF
+6 AQESEEETSEVSTVEALLLLVKEGKTQEQ
-21 SVELA
+21 SV
-26 AKWEPQSLIVFDRSV
+26 
-41 IHSSCHF
+41 
-48 ANKELQNKLFLTIAL
+48 
-63 AFSFVLVAQENADG
+63 NAD
-77 EPTTIQGL
+77 
-85 LQLVEEG
+85 
-92 RTSEQ
+92 
-97 TVNAQR
+97 R
-103 EADFLANKNQQA
+103 EAKFLANKSKQA
-115 AKLAR
+115 EILAA
-120 EKRELARQEKIAD
+120 EKRELARQERIAD
-133 ELETEYKKNDAILVV
+133 QLEAEYKKNEEILRV
-148 KEAAYKKE
+148 KEEAYQKE

-180 SLTSPQ
+180 SLSSAQYGT
-186 FGLERVNFLND
+186 ERVDFLND

-213 IEGLWYELQREMVA
+213 IEGLWYELQREMA
-227 SGQVVSFDT
+227 SSGQVVSFDT
-236 TVVDVDGESSTCKVT
+236 TVIDVDGETSSCNVT

-266 YVSATGQFA
+266 YVTASGQYA

-285 TKTAKSVGNAEVG
+285 TKTAKRIGDAEVG

-323 SIMERAQQGREVG
+323 SLAERAAQGREVG

-344 IAVIFAFYKLYSLY
+344 IGIGIAFWKLWSLY
-358 MISTAVKKQA
+358 VLGRAVKAQA
-368 NNKALDAANPLGRV
+368 NTKAVDIRNPLGRV
-382 LKVGQDHFNK
+382 LKVGEENFNK

-402 EAIMAERPAIER
+402 EAIMAERPSIEKG
-414 WIGAV
+414 IGAV

>member
-1 MLADY
+1 MKKYLPILFVLSLTL
-6 NNYLTHIDYEALWGF
+6 NNFIFAQDSEEETEISSVEALLMLVKEGKTK
-21 SVELA
+21 E
-26 AKWEPQSLIVFDRSV
+26 QS
-41 IHSSCHF
+41 
-48 ANKELQNKLFLTIAL
+48 
-63 AFSFVLVAQENADG
+63 ENAD
-77 EPTTIQGL
+77 
-85 LQLVEEG
+85 
-92 RTSEQ
+92 
-97 TVNAQR
+97 R
-103 EADFLANKNQQA
+103 EAKFMANKNKQA
-115 AKLAR
+115 EILAA
-120 EKRELARQEKIAD
+120 EKRELARQERIAD
-133 ELETEYKKNDAILVV
+133 QLEAEYKKNEAILRV
-148 KEAAYKKE
+148 KEEAYQKE

-180 SLTSPQ
+180 SLSSPQ
-186 FGLERVNFLND
+186 YGLERVDFLND

-227 SGQVVSFDT
+227 SGQVVSFET
-236 TVVDVDGESSTCKVT
+236 TVVDVDGESSSCNVT

-266 YVSATGQFA
+266 YISSTGQYA

-285 TKTAKSVGNAEVG
+285 TKTAKKVGNADPG
-298 EQVRFGIDP
+298 EQVKFGVDP

-323 SIMERAQQGREVG
+323 SLAERAAQGREVG
-336 YAIIFVGL
+336 FAIIFVGIIGIGL
-344 IAVIFAFYKLYSLY
+344 AFWKLWSLY
-358 MISTAVKKQA
+358 VLGKAVRAQA
-368 NNKALDAANPLGRV
+368 GSKTLDVRNPLGRV
-382 LKVGQDHFNK
+382 LKVGEENFKK

-402 EAIMAERPAIER
+402 EAIMAERPSIEKG
-414 WIGAV
+414 IGAV
-419 RIISVVAPLA
+419 RVISVVAPLA

>member
-1 MLADY
+1 MKNLY
-6 NNYLTHIDYEALWGF
+6 VLPFLIL
-21 SVELA
+21 L
-26 AKWEPQSLIVFDRSV
+26 SL
-41 IHSSCHF
+41 
-48 ANKELQNKLFLTIAL
+48 
-63 AFSFVLVAQENADG
+63 SFFVSAQDN
-77 EPTTIQGL
+77 
-85 LQLVEEG
+85 
-92 RTSEQ
+92 SEQ
-97 TVNAQR
+97 TEEVSTVEALLALVKEGKTQEQAANTDR
-103 EADFLANKNQQA
+103 ENQFLANRDKQA
-115 AKLAR
+115 SILAA

-133 ELETEYKKNDAILVV
+133 TLEAEYKKNEGILRV
-148 KEAAYKKE
+148 KEDAYKKE

-180 SLTSPQ
+180 SLTGAQ
-186 FGLERVNFLND
+186 YGKERVNFLNN
-197 LTSKMS
+197 LTGKMS

-227 SGQVVSFDT
+227 SGQVVSFT
-236 TVVDVDGESSTCKVT
+236 TNVIDVDGETSECNVT

-266 YVSATGQFA
+266 YATSKGQYA

-402 EAIMAERPAIER
+402 EAIMAERPKIDSG
-414 WIGAV
+414 IGFIK
-419 RIISVVAPLA
+419 IISVIAPLA

-477 TLLHSFTAS
+477 SLLHSFTQS
-486 SAKGII
+486 SARGIVSI
-492 SVLEEQSTGILAER
+492 LEEQSTGILAER
-506 AEGS
+506 AETK

>member
-1 MLADY
+1 MKK
-6 NNYLTHIDYEALWGF
+6 YLSIL
-21 SVELA
+21 
-26 AKWEPQSLIVFDRSV
+26 
-41 IHSSCHF
+41 
-48 ANKELQNKLFLTIAL
+48 
-63 AFSFVLVAQENADG
+63 FVLSLTLNTFVVAQESEGDEA
-77 EPTTIQGL
+77 EISTVEAL
-85 LQLVEEG
+85 LQLVKEG
-92 RTSEQ
+92 KTKEQ
-97 TVNAQR
+97 SANADR
-103 EADFLANKNQQA
+103 EAKFMANKNEQA
-115 AKLAR
+115 AILAA
-120 EKRELARQEKIAD
+120 EKRELARQERIAD
-133 ELETEYKKNDAILVV
+133 QLEAEYKKNEEILRV
-148 KEAAYKKE
+148 KEEAYQKE

-186 FGLERVNFLND
+186 YGLERVDFLNE

-236 TVVDVDGESSTCKVT
+236 TVIDVDGESSTCNVT

-266 YVSATGQFA
+266 YVAATGQYA
-275 FLPRQPAGRY
+275 FLPRQPAGRF
-285 TKTAKSVGNAEVG
+285 TKTAKSVGNADAG
-298 EQVRFGIDP
+298 EQVRFGVDP

-323 SIMERAQQGREVG
+323 SLAERAAQGREVG

-344 IAVIFAFYKLYSLY
+344 IGIGLAFWKLWSLY
-358 MISTAVKKQA
+358 VLGKAVRAQSGSKT
-368 NNKALDAANPLGRV
+368 LDVRNPLGRV
-382 LKVGQDHFNK
+382 LKVGEENFSK

-402 EAIMAERPAIER
+402 EAIMAERPSIER
-414 WIGAV
+414 GIGAV